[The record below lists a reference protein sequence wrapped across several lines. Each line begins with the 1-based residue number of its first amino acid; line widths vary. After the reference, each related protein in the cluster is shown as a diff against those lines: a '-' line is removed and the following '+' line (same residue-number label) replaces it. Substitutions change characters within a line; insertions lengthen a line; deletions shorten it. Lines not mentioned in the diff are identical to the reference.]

1 MNGSGIA
8 EAALPYDVKK
18 PPGGIPRAQEI
29 GCWRAH
35 ANVWSHILSS
45 GISSALIFEDDAD
58 VSVGIRDI
66 MEGIS
71 KQLQD
76 IMKANNG
83 EAYGLGN
90 GNSWD
95 LLILGHCYQK
105 LPDRKAKPKAAKLI
119 RVWPDAYAPVTND
132 FSEYSPGSGRLR
144 LLGPSEGM
152 SCTNGYA
159 VTREGAM
166 RLLYNTGGPGHVL
179 DRPVDILISQQLSD
193 GLLKGFHVVPS
204 AVGQW
209 KNGADWRN
217 SDVQFPSPGE
227 IAAMKKGSGDWII
240 RSARAEIDQV
250 LGNRNFWEEIE
261 SRVW

>member
-1 MNGSGIA
+1 MKN
-8 EAALPYDVKK
+8 L
-18 PPGGIPRAQEI
+18 PPGGIPRPPEI

-35 ANVWSHILSS
+35 ANLWSHIISS
-45 GISSALIFEDDAD
+45 GVSSALIFEDDAD
-58 VSVGIRDI
+58 FSVGIRDI

-76 IMKANNG
+76 IMGADNG

-95 LLILGHCYQK
+95 ILTLGHCYSK
-105 LPDRKAKPKAAKLI
+105 LPERKDKPKSVKMI
-119 RVWPDAYAPVTND
+119 RVWPDAYAPATDD
-132 FSEYSPGSGRLR
+132 FSQYSPGSGRLR

-166 RLLYNTGGPGHVL
+166 RLLYNIGGPGHVL
-179 DRPVDILISQQLSD
+179 DRPVDILISHQLSE
-193 GLLKGFHVVPS
+193 GILKGFHVLPS

-209 KNGADWRN
+209 KKGADWRDT
-217 SDVQFPSPGE
+217 DVQFPSQEE
-227 IAAMKKGSGDWII
+227 IEAMKEGSGDEII
-240 RSARAEIDQV
+240 RSVRAELDQV
-250 LGNRNFWEEIE
+250 LSKRNIWNEIE
-261 SRVW
+261 SEAK